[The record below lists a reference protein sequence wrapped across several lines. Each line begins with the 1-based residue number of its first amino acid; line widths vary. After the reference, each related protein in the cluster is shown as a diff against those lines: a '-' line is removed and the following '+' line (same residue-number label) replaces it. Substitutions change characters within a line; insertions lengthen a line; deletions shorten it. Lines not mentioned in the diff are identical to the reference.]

1 MGVSEPLISS
11 AGVLAAVVA
20 ILVDGRNAVN
30 VAVVAVAAGLS
41 PTLAAA
47 SGAPAT
53 LVLLG
58 AAGAALV
65 LSWVSRRAAR
75 HLPWVAGLDPLIP
88 AFAPPLRLFGPRSV
102 RVWGAALAVPVASWV
117 SFNVSIG
124 AVAAVQG
131 LLFPVAYVWA
141 CGGLRLLV
149 ARTVEDIA
157 VGVGMVGLSSATAW
171 LIRGGP
177 DAYVGAAA
185 LAVLAP
191 TSAAVAGWLGGRHAR
206 RPVEGTG

>member
-30 VAVVAVAAGLS
+30 IAVVAIAAGLS
-41 PTLAAA
+41 PTIAATG
-47 SGAPAT
+47 GAPAV
-53 LVLLG
+53 LVLVG
-58 AAGAALV
+58 AAAAALL

-102 RVWGAALAVPVASWV
+102 RAWGAALAVPVASWV

-131 LLFPVAYVWA
+131 ILFPVAYVWA

-157 VGVGMVGLSSATAW
+157 VGVAMVGLSSATAW

-185 LAVLAP
+185 LALLAP
-191 TSAAVAGWLGGRHAR
+191 ISATVAGWLGGRHAR
-206 RPVEGTG
+206 RSVSSTS

>member
-1 MGVSEPLISS
+1 M
-11 AGVLAAVVA
+11 A
-20 ILVDGRNAVN
+20 
-30 VAVVAVAAGLS
+30 
-41 PTLAAA
+41 
-47 SGAPAT
+47 
-53 LVLLG
+53 
-58 AAGAALV
+58 
-65 LSWVSRRAAR
+65 RRAAR

-102 RVWGAALAVPVASWV
+102 RAWGAALAVPVASWV

-131 LLFPVAYVWA
+131 ILFPVAYVWA

-149 ARTVEDIA
+149 ARTVEDLA
-157 VGVGMVGLSSATAW
+157 VGVAMVGLSSATAW

-185 LAVLAP
+185 LALLAP
-191 TSAAVAGWLGGRHAR
+191 ISATVAGWLGGRHAR
-206 RPVEGTG
+206 RPAAST